1 MLQTN
6 SHPTGLWKLP
16 PLILH
21 PFSGEQGPESLLA
34 GSRAALIL
42 NGMVPRESEDYHELQ
57 RLVLKGRVQELKM
70 LYFLGKDLL
79 RWAEQCQEFVSAI
92 PAIGD
97 VGIREQSFIA
107 MLVDAPPKAVFDKL
121 TSWGVHDQKAVFSR
135 AVGMNSVLAQPP
147 SMETLATTFL
157 LNYHRFSD
165 YLYVCYQ
172 NLVPFATIR
181 HANFPFDLFA
191 SAEYSEMLSQEWEK
205 DEQKPVR

>member
-1 MLQTN
+1 MSQTI
-6 SHPTGLWKLP
+6 SHLTGLWKLP

-34 GSRAALIL
+34 GSRAAMIL
-42 NGMVPRESEDYHELQ
+42 NGMVSQQSEDYEELQ

-79 RWAEQCQEFVSAI
+79 RWAEQCVEFISGI
-92 PAIGD
+92 PELGQA
-97 VGIREQSFIA
+97 GIREQSFTA
-107 MLVDAPPKAVFDKL
+107 MLVEGPPKGVFDKL

-135 AVGMNSVLAQPP
+135 AIGVNSLLAQPP
-147 SMETLATTFL
+147 SAETLATTFL

-172 NLVPFATIR
+172 NLVPFAPIR
-181 HANFPFDLFA
+181 HGNFPFDLFA
-191 SAEYSEMLSQEWEK
+191 SAEYSQMLEEEWEK
-205 DEQKPVR
+205 DERRPVS